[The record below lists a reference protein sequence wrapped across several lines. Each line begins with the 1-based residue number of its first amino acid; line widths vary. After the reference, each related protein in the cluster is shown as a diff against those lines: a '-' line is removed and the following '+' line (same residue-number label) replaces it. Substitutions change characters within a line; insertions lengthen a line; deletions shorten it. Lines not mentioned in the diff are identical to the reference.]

1 MGPTTLLTAD
11 DLVAP
16 PYGDLPHE
24 LWRGVLRS
32 VMPASYGHGSVVS
45 RLTVGVGEHVYAHDL
60 GEIFS
65 ADTGFL
71 LERDPDTV
79 LCPDLAFVRKERLP
93 ADGLGWRFAELAPD
107 LAVEVLSPNNRPTE
121 MREKVGVYL
130 RLGVSAVWVIDPVQR
145 TVRIHTREGRD
156 VLLGER
162 DDLDGADLLPG
173 FRYPVAALFA
183 ALRP

>member
-11 DLVAP
+11 DLLAP
-16 PYGDLPHE
+16 AYGDLPHE
-24 LWRGVLRS
+24 LWRGGLRS

-45 RLTVGVGEHVYAHDL
+45 RLTVGVGQHVYAHDL

-65 ADTGFL
+65 ADTGFQ

-79 LCPDLAFVRKERLP
+79 LCPDLAFVRKGRLP
-93 ADGLGWRFAELAPD
+93 AGGLGWRFAEVAPD
-107 LAVEVLSPNNRPTE
+107 LAVEVLSPNDRAAE
-121 MREKVGVYL
+121 VREKVGAYL
-130 RLGVSAVWVIDPVQR
+130 RLGVSAVWVIDPVER
-145 TVRIHTREGRD
+145 TVRIYIREGRD

-162 DDLDGADLLPG
+162 DDLDGGEVLPG
-173 FRYPVAALFA
+173 FRYPAAALFA